1 MRQTR
6 QVRVPGPR
14 VWDEVMPFAIFLV
27 AALTAASPQPTVGP
41 SPSPQRM
48 LGLIRAAFRA
58 HRPPPPFVTYTLVR
72 TQKTEQGYP
81 DYVESYTYHIW
92 TRTSDRASL
101 GRRVYRGAYRGDPEF
116 QRPAF
121 NESRDPGPPTADVF
135 EPAPLHSHP
144 VEFVPTPEPVE
155 TGLRQIGSVSSIG
168 EFDYH
173 VVTAVPDRDMVHLIL
188 EPIRDPDRNRLR
200 EIWADAKTYELR
212 KLIATDKLFVDRGPV
227 YGVMFTI
234 TMGMLDGRP
243 VVTDLHGTV
252 GDGYV
257 GDGQIVDYQF
267 RDIAFPATLPDWYF
281 DPHTYGQHA
290 ASLPI

>member
-1 MRQTR
+1 
-6 QVRVPGPR
+6 
-14 VWDEVMPFAIFLV
+14 
-27 AALTAASPQPTVGP
+27 
-41 SPSPQRM
+41 
-48 LGLIRAAFRA
+48 
-58 HRPPPPFVTYTLVR
+58 
-72 TQKTEQGYP
+72 
-81 DYVESYTYHIW
+81 
-92 TRTSDRASL
+92 
-101 GRRVYRGAYRGDPEF
+101 
-116 QRPAF
+116 
-121 NESRDPGPPTADVF
+121 
-135 EPAPLHSHP
+135 
-144 VEFVPTPEPVE
+144 
-155 TGLRQIGSVSSIG
+155 
-168 EFDYH
+168 
-173 VVTAVPDRDMVHLIL
+173 VPDRDMVHLIL